1 MTGAQMIAVVGQT
14 ASGKTDLG
22 LLLAERLGGTVV
34 NADSMQLYRG
44 LEIGTAKTPVD
55 QRRGIPHLLFDVL
68 EIEQEASVARY
79 QQEARQA
86 VSQLLAEGRTPIVV
100 GGSGL
105 YVRALLDRFEFPGTD
120 PEVRS
125 RLEERCQQEGP
136 GALHAELSRVDPAA
150 AAQIHPHNARRI
162 IRALEVI
169 ELTGAPYSAQLP
181 DGKYFFE
188 PTVQVA
194 IRWDYDQLDRR
205 INERTREMFADGG
218 IVEETRALLD
228 SGRHFGKTAARA
240 TGYAQALAVLRSE
253 LTVPEAIEQVSLL
266 TRQLARR
273 QMKWFKRDERI
284 RWLNPGQLPG

>member
-1 MTGAQMIAVVGQT
+1 MIAVVGQT

-136 GALHAELSRVDPAA
+136 GALHTELSRVDPAA

>member
-1 MTGAQMIAVVGQT
+1 MIAVVGQT

>member
-1 MTGAQMIAVVGQT
+1 MIAVVGQT

-205 INERTREMFADGG
+205 INERTREMFSEGG